1 MKLALSYLLFLTS
14 VLQVASNMTFTTHL
28 DRTAVWVGD
37 QFHYLITVDY
47 PADYEFVL
55 DNLTKETIN
64 MDPLQVI
71 DVRKSA
77 VAQKDSHSKLF
88 VELTLAN
95 FAPGQTSLQIPQFTL
110 YYFRK
115 GNRTTGADQTEAESL
130 TIPGPAIG
138 IRSTLPSQPEDI
150 RDAVSVTSWEH
161 NHWLFL
167 VVGWVCSAAL
177 LLLLGK
183 EATLFVQ
190 RMKAQKRPDR
200 RKAMDAV
207 RTRWISGIPSDF
219 ADATA
224 CWNFYGHS
232 YHSLKEYIGYCID
245 TPTSGLTAEE
255 MREEMQRIGADPDL
269 TQKVSR
275 VLEVCEKFQ
284 YAPPAESADTTI
296 AGSIAGDMRE
306 IFKHTELTKR

>member
-1 MKLALSYLLFLTS
+1 MKRALSSLLFLTS
-14 VLQVASNMTFTTHL
+14 VLQPSSITFTTHL

-55 DNLTKETIN
+55 DNLTKESIN
-64 MDPLQVI
+64 MDPFQVI
-71 DVRKSA
+71 DVRKAA
-77 VAQKDSHSKLF
+77 VAQKDSYWRLF

-95 FAPGQTSLQIPQFTL
+95 FATGQTSLQIPQFTL

-115 GNRTTGADQTEAESL
+115 ENRTTGADQADAESL

-150 RDAVSVTSWEH
+150 RDAVSVTSWED
-161 NHWLFL
+161 NRWLFP

-177 LLLLGK
+177 LVLLGR
-183 EATLFVQ
+183 EAALFV
-190 RMKAQKRPDR
+190 RSMKARKAPDW

-207 RTRWISGIPSDF
+207 RTRWTNGIPSDF

-224 CWNFYGHS
+224 CWNFYSNS
-232 YHSLKEYIGYCID
+232 YHSLKEYIGYYVN

-255 MREEMQRIGADPDL
+255 MREEMLRLGADPDL

-275 VLEVCEKFQ
+275 VLEICEKFQ
-284 YAPPAESADTTI
+284 YAPPTEPADT
-296 AGSIAGDMRE
+296 ARARSVADDMRE
-306 IFKHTELTKR
+306 IFKRVELTKR